1 MRKIKPSNKPF
12 GGKKKAPW
20 NKGISKRKTQ
30 KSIFFHKEKNI

>member
-20 NKGISKRKTQ
+20 NKGISKRKTPQ
-30 KSIFFHKEKNI
+30 RKKYLVSI